1 MNKVLFYFLTIFVL
15 STGIVMAQ
23 TNLSPRSAATAQT
36 FGTFSQGLD
45 AVSWNPSILAYEYG
59 TQQKT
64 EVDTVYRSYL
74 LTTELE
80 EQSNSIYVGY
90 SITTL
95 FTNDR
100 KEVLYEDSLYA
111 DLQSLKEDSTINVI
125 IDKITN
131 HKTAD
136 FYLRLMSNGGEENTL
151 IDTIFHSPEQ
161 IDQVEK
167 YKHEKEKSFCLE
179 LLNMGFMLSN
189 SSTDANWINTN
200 ILNTLLLI

>member
-1 MNKVLFYFLTIFVL
+1 MNKVFFYSLTIFIL
-15 STGIVMAQ
+15 STGNVMAQ

-45 AVSWNPSILAYEYG
+45 AVSWNPSILAYEKKAI
-59 TQQKT
+59 QVPT
-64 EVDTVYRSYL
+64 EVDTVYRSHL

-80 EQSNSIYVGY
+80 EQSNSIYVSH

-95 FTNDR
+95 FTNDI

-111 DLQSLKEDSTINVI
+111 NLQSLKEDSAFNVI

-131 HKTAD
+131 HTTAD
-136 FYLRLMSNGGEENTL
+136 FYLRLMSNEGYENTL
-151 IDTIFHSPEQ
+151 IDTIFHSAEQ

-167 YKHEKEKSFCLE
+167 YKHEKEKS
-179 LLNMGFMLSN
+179 SYY
-189 SSTDANWINTN
+189 
-200 ILNTLLLI
+200 LIIRGIWEK